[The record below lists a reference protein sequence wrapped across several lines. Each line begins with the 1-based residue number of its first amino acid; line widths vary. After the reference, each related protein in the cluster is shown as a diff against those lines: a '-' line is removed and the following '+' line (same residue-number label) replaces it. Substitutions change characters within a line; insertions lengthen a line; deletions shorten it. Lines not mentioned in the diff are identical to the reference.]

1 MADPGCGK
9 SHLARHLVD
18 GILPPSRTSRTR
30 STCYFFFKDDFEEQ
44 KTAENALRCILRQ
57 LFDRLPILLSD
68 ALVAQFEKGGE
79 RYFQSFANL
88 WKTFLA
94 LVAINAEKGKE
105 TICILD
111 ALDECQDEGSLKFL
125 LTSRPDGDIEHQF
138 QGIKKIYPTIHLKGD
153 TGAEVQKI
161 SREIELVVDN
171 RLEEL
176 ARERQLSAKERET
189 LRVAIRSMQN
199 RTYLWVHLIFEYIRA
214 SVGITAGSL
223 AAVAHTLPQTVE
235 EAYEK
240 MLVRSPNVDKAKELL
255 QIVLAATR
263 PLTLPEAVIALA
275 VKEED
280 REWDDLDM
288 EPEHR
293 FRDTVRAICGQFVV
307 VIDSRIYLIHQ
318 TARQFLLPSSQ
329 AGSKTA
335 GSNPTCI
342 WYLRLRRDKNHTPRD
357 KPIEEEEDRAREA
370 FVEYAVITWTLH
382 YRDSWILSDD
392 VLQSQAQEL
401 FPFDGHSFESL
412 PWYRDYYTIMARHQ
426 GTAEAETPES
436 CHHDTITPFLVLV
449 LSYFGLEGLL
459 EKFLQEN
466 ENCRADGCDHDHRRD
481 ALSWACVRGHEK
493 VVRVLLA
500 HISKSQGFPKRIVKW
515 EERIVVNRPDK
526 YGRRPLH
533 YAAEHGNE
541 NMVNM
546 LLENHADKHCVDYW
560 GLTPITWA
568 EYNRREN
575 IVKILCPSGLTQA
588 GEAMMLEGALR
599 AAPSFMDPERLKS
612 GWVDLL
618 PYLLKNPSLNIDAE
632 DAAGVR
638 AIGCWASTVLTYA
651 LRFGVPT
658 RGHVATAQFLLHHGC
673 NANSGVRGSPLIE
686 MCSSMR
692 FNCETAG
699 FIHDIAKLLIENGA
713 DLAATDYDGRTV
725 LFRALLLSRGA
736 NVNAATSEG
745 KTALWEFVEK
755 FGNLPT
761 TGIREYKGSHA
772 IPMLELLIKHGA
784 NINAKDT
791 TTNTN
796 FRCHITRLGLSGD
809 PYVEEIQR
817 VIKNRAMELHRAWYE
832 DNFMLNVTPSA
843 QELYVRSNML
853 TVTPWSQT
861 MALHSSSW

>member
-1 MADPGCGK
+1 
-9 SHLARHLVD
+9 
-18 GILPPSRTSRTR
+18 
-30 STCYFFFKDDFEEQ
+30 DDFEEQ

-94 LVAINAEKGKE
+94 LVATNAEKGKE

-125 LTSRPDGDIEHQF
+125 LTSRPDGDIEHRF

-161 SREIELVVDN
+161 SREVELVVDN

-255 QIVLAATR
+255 QIVLGATR

-293 FRDTVRAICGQFVV
+293 FRETDCNRTLAQR
-307 VIDSRIYLIHQ
+307 
-318 TARQFLLPSSQ
+318 
-329 AGSKTA
+329 
-335 GSNPTCI
+335 CI
-342 WYLRLRRDKNHTPRD
+342 WYLHLRRDRNHTPRD

-370 FVEYAVITWTLH
+370 FVEYAVINWTLH
-382 YRDSWILSDD
+382 YRDSGILSDD

-401 FPFDGHSFESL
+401 FPFDGHSFESP

-426 GTAEAETPES
+426 GTAEAEAPES

-466 ENCRADGCDHDHRRD
+466 ENCRADGCDHEHRRD
-481 ALSWACVRGHEK
+481 AFSWACVRGHEK

-500 HISKSQGFPKRIVKW
+500 HISKSQGFPKRIAKW

-599 AAPSFMDPERLKS
+599 AAPRFMDPERLKS

-618 PYLLKNPSLNIDAE
+618 PYLLKSPSLNIDAE

-638 AIGCWASTVLTYA
+638 AIGLGIHCLTSA
-651 LRFGVPT
+651 LRVGVPT

-673 NANSGVRGSPLIE
+673 NANSGARGSPLIE

-713 DLAATDYDGRTV
+713 DLAVTDYDGRTV

-772 IPMLELLIKHGA
+772 IPMLELLIKYGA

-796 FRCHITRLGLSGD
+796 LRCHITRLGLSGD

-843 QELYVRSNML
+843 EELYVRSNML

-861 MALHSSSW
+861 MAFHSSSW